1 MPDRNYQ
8 FAIDPQNTLGKQL
21 LASDLDLYA
30 YVPRS
35 RNSTDKERVWIG
47 FAQNATISESRTV
60 TYSYVIGNSDPST
73 ARDLIPGPIQDS
85 TITLDCLVYHKL
97 NPVGLF
103 SNNKPEGEAVSGS
116 RLASSIRYQTR
127 PFDIVETWTN
137 PTTGKVVYTQTYKD
151 CYIESAGHTSDY
163 NSSDMRVTT
172 DVKIHF
178 KTTVIEINKAEINNP
193 SLGELTI

>member
-8 FAIDPQNTLGKQL
+8 FAIDPQNTMGKQL

-30 YVPRS
+30 YVPKS
-35 RNSTDKERVWIG
+35 RNSTEKERVWIG
-47 FAQNATISESRTV
+47 FAQNSTVSENRTV
-60 TYSYVIGNSDPST
+60 NYSYVIGNSDPST
-73 ARDLIPGPIQDS
+73 ARDLIPGPIQTS
-85 TITLDCLVYHKL
+85 TIRLDCLVYHKL

-163 NSSDMRVTT
+163 NSSDLRVTT
-172 DVKIHF
+172 DVLIHF
-178 KTTVIEINKAEINNP
+178 KTTVIEINKSEINNP
-193 SLGELTI
+193 SLGNLVI

>member
-8 FAIDPQNTLGKQL
+8 FAIDPQNTMGKQL

-30 YVPRS
+30 YVPKS
-35 RNSTDKERVWIG
+35 RNSTEKERVWIG
-47 FAQNATISESRTV
+47 FAQNASVDETRTV
-60 TYSYVIGNSDPST
+60 NYSYVIGNSDPST
-73 ARDLIPGPIQDS
+73 ARDLIPGPIQQS
-85 TITLDCLVYHKL
+85 TITLSCLVYHKL

-103 SNNKPEGEAVSGS
+103 SNNKPSDEDVSGS

-163 NSSDMRVTT
+163 NSSDLRVTT

-178 KTTVIEINKAEINNP
+178 KTTVIEINKSEINNP
-193 SLGELTI
+193 SLGNLTI